1 MLMYVT
7 TNELTASGML
17 YTGKCIFTDLLIGM
31 DGTNDPAVSAFDG
44 TDNTGREV
52 LPTNTY
58 DASKL
63 GLNGVVWQFGRIMHT
78 GIYILIALA
87 AGDVEVVGGYRPWS
101 EIVGNLGSAYQPI
114 R

>member
-1 MLMYVT
+1 MIYAKTNKVT
-7 TNELTASGML
+7 TSGMV
-17 YTGKCIFTDLLIGM
+17 YTGKSLLFDILIGL
-31 DGTNDPAVSAFDG
+31 DGVNDPTISVFDG
-44 TDNTGREV
+44 TDSGGVEK

-63 GLNGVVWQFGRIMHT
+63 GLNGVTWQIPRLMDT
-78 GIYILIALA
+78 GIYVLIALA